1 MTNNIIITGASG
13 FLGSNFLNK
22 ILKNNSNTEIISI
35 TNNSLQEDE
44 RILNLNISDAENVIK
59 NNYDKYDVLHFA
71 TFYSKDIKDNNNIYN
86 ANIEFGNK
94 LLGSLNSDHIN
105 RFIYTN
111 TMFVFDSEQDNHYY
125 TKTKKE
131 FSETLK
137 QYFLDRPNVYSQIY
151 LDNSFGEND
160 KRNKVVSQIIKA
172 VVKNDINPVQNNQAF
187 INLIYI
193 DDVVNCIIEEIKN
206 NNDIETRITSK
217 YDVNISSIYD
227 FLIKFSK
234 EQIIDNELLKVIE
247 SKQLHSKNLPIVN
260 KNLRETNIYSNLIK
274 VFEGQL
280 Y

>member
-59 NNYDKYDVLHFA
+59 NNFGEYDVLHFA
-71 TFYSKDIKDNNNIYN
+71 TFYSKDTKDNNNIYN

-137 QYFLDRPNVYSQIY
+137 QYFHNRPNVYSQIY
-151 LDNSFGEND
+151 LDNTFGEND

-172 VVKNDINPVQNNQAF
+172 VVKNDINPVQNKEAF

-234 EQIIDNELLKVIE
+234 KQIIDNELLEVSE

-260 KNLRETNIYSNLIK
+260 KNLRETNIYNNLIQ
-274 VFEGQL
+274 VFEGQ
-280 Y
+280 